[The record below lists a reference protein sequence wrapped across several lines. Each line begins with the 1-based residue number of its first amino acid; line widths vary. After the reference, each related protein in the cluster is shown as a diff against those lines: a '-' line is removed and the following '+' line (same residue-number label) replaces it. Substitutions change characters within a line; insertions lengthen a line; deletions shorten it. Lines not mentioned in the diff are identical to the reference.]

1 MKLLKAVIRL
11 FWYVG
16 HVTLLSGWKSLSAPS
31 WEEAEAN
38 GKGVA
43 GDCKSERSHQQIR
56 GTDAQKSDIR
66 LTKGGQLSH
75 RLGKPENQP

>member
-1 MKLLKAVIRL
+1 MESL

-16 HVTLLSGWKSLSAPS
+16 HVTLLAGCKSLSAPS

-38 GKGVA
+38 DKGVA
-43 GDCKSERSHQQIR
+43 GDRKSERSHQQTR

-66 LTKGGQLSH
+66 LTKGGQLSYG
-75 RLGKPENQP
+75 LGKPESQP